1 MAKRILIYTNHFY
14 PEQFKINEIVDWLSK
29 EGHTIRVITGIPN
42 YPLGKYYN
50 GYGLHSIYGKSYR
63 ENVIVNRLPL
73 IPRGNGNYIM
83 LVLNYLSYF
92 ISTFVFT
99 IYLLFKKKYDY
110 IFVHHTSP
118 ILIAVHPIIYSFF
131 HKKTTKYLWDLDIWP
146 ETLEAMNIV
155 KSKIILSLIS
165 KVVKIIYSF
174 YDKILIA
181 SEGLVDIIEKK
192 YKGEVIYFPNWAEDD
207 IEKNINDKEIQINLP
222 KNKFIIMYTGN
233 IGEAQNFKD
242 LIETIK
248 QLKDEQ
254 VYWVFIGEGRFKKEL
269 KSSLENNNLMG
280 VCLFINQV
288 KVKEIPSY
296 TKLADVMFLSLR
308 KNYVFSKTIPA
319 KLQSYLAMKKPVI
332 GVLEGEGANIIK
344 QSKCGIVEEN
354 GDYIELANQIKIMA
368 QHSSEELIAMGEN
381 GRIFYNNAFS
391 QYKRRNQILNL
402 FD

>member
-42 YPLGKYYN
+42 YPLGKYYK
-50 GYGLHSIYGKSYR
+50 GYGLHSFYGKSYR

-248 QLKDEQ
+248 Q
-254 VYWVFIGEGRFKKEL
+254 
-269 KSSLENNNLMG
+269 
-280 VCLFINQV
+280 
-288 KVKEIPSY
+288 
-296 TKLADVMFLSLR
+296 
-308 KNYVFSKTIPA
+308 
-319 KLQSYLAMKKPVI
+319 
-332 GVLEGEGANIIK
+332 
-344 QSKCGIVEEN
+344 
-354 GDYIELANQIKIMA
+354 
-368 QHSSEELIAMGEN
+368 
-381 GRIFYNNAFS
+381 
-391 QYKRRNQILNL
+391 
-402 FD
+402 